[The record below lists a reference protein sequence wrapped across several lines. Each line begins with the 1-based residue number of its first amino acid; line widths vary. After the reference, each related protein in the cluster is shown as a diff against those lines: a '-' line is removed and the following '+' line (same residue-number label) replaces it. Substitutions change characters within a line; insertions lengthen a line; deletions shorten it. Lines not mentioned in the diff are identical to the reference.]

1 MFRAQ
6 AKSFHR
12 RLRSERGFSVIEMS
26 VVLLIIIVIAAISVP
41 QVIAYMRK
49 YRLGVGGRNVATALQ
64 RARYLATSDNTRT
77 GIFVADWQQV
87 DIRQFNAMG
96 IGEPVTKGTVH
107 LPEGVTIADD
117 APREI
122 AFDGRGL
129 VTPMPTEDRTIRVNG
144 PNGYYMVV
152 TISPTGQVTLSDA
165 LEDELL

>member
-6 AKSFHR
+6 SKSSNQGSR
-12 RLRSERGFSVIEMS
+12 DERGFSVIELS
-26 VVLLIIIVIAAISVP
+26 VVLLIIAIIAAIAVP
-41 QVIAYMRK
+41 QVIAYMRR

-64 RARYLATSDNTRT
+64 RARYLATSDNTRA

-87 DIRQFNAMG
+87 DIQQFKAQG
-96 IGEPVTKGTVH
+96 AGEPENKGTVH

-129 VTPMPTEDRTIRVNG
+129 VTPMPTVDRTIRVNG
-144 PNGYYMVV
+144 PDGYYMIV
-152 TISPTGQVTLSDA
+152 TISPTGQVTLSEA